1 MYGFAYRPLYLLL
14 AECGRC
20 SSVHRNIFLGITAW
34 LLGAATATAG
44 CLLAVSLLGSG
55 ITSGGSG
62 QLLSE
67 NAANRELV
75 SEADKDAP
83 LAASGPVASTDL
95 GPALAVVTPSPRP
108 SSGSAARPP
117 VTTPGSPTAGSPA
130 PGATDSPA
138 PGATDSPPAGAT
150 GSGAAVATATASS
163 GSAPAGTVLASSAGT
178 VVATCEA
185 AGAYLISWSPQQG
198 YEVGDVFRGPAAT
211 ASVQFESR
219 TAEVTMTVSCSAGV
233 PSATTRADD

>member
-1 MYGFAYRPLYLLL
+1 M
-14 AECGRC
+14 
-20 SSVHRNIFLGITAW
+20 HRNIFLGITAW

-62 QLLSE
+62 QLLTQD
-67 NAANRELV
+67 AANRELV
-75 SEADKDAP
+75 SAADKDAP
-83 LAASGPVASTDL
+83 GAASDPAASTD
-95 GPALAVVTPSPRP
+95 PDPTLASLTPSPRP
-108 SSGSAARPP
+108 SSAARPS
-117 VTTPGSPTAGSPA
+117 VTTPGSATADSPA
-130 PGATDSPA
+130 AGATDSPA
-138 PGATDSPPAGAT
+138 AGAT
-150 GSGAAVATATASS
+150 GSGDAVATDTAPS

-178 VVATCEA
+178 VVATCQA

-198 YEVGDVFRGPAAT
+198 YEVGDVFRGPAAA

-233 PSATTRADD
+233 PSATTSGDD

>member
-1 MYGFAYRPLYLLL
+1 
-14 AECGRC
+14 
-20 SSVHRNIFLGITAW
+20 VHRNIFLGITAW

-83 LAASGPVASTDL
+83 LAPSAPATSADL

-108 SSGSAARPP
+108 SSGSAARPS
-117 VTTPGSPTAGSPA
+117 PGAPTADSSTA
-130 PGATDSPA
+130 DSSAAGATDSP
-138 PGATDSPPAGAT
+138 TAGAT
-150 GSGAAVATATASS
+150 GSSADAVPTDTASS

-178 VVATCEA
+178 VVATCQA

-198 YEVGDVFRGPAAT
+198 YEVGDVFRGPAAS

-233 PSATTRADD
+233 PSATTHADD

>member
-1 MYGFAYRPLYLLL
+1 
-14 AECGRC
+14 
-20 SSVHRNIFLGITAW
+20 VHRNIFLGITAW
-34 LLGAATATAG
+34 LLGAVTATAG

-55 ITSGGSG
+55 ITSGSG
-62 QLLSE
+62 QLLSQ

-83 LAASGPVASTDL
+83 LVASVPAASTDL
-95 GPALAVVTPSPRP
+95 DPALATVRPSPRP

-117 VTTPGSPTAGSPA
+117 VTTPGSPTAGSSQA
-130 PGATDSPA
+130 GSAAVDSPA
-138 PGATDSPPAGAT
+138 ADSPAAGAT
-150 GSGAAVATATASS
+150 GSPAAGATGSAGAVATNAAPS

-178 VVATCEA
+178 VVATCQA

-211 ASVQFESR
+211 ASVQFESS
-219 TAEVTMTVSCSAGV
+219 TAEVTMRVSCSAGV
-233 PSATTRADD
+233 PSATTSADD

>member
-1 MYGFAYRPLYLLL
+1 
-14 AECGRC
+14 
-20 SSVHRNIFLGITAW
+20 VHRNIFLGITAW

-44 CLLAVSLLGSG
+44 CLLAVSLLGNG

-83 LAASGPVASTDL
+83 LGASVPAASADTGPT
-95 GPALAVVTPSPRP
+95 LAWLTPSPRP

-117 VTTPGSPTAGSPA
+117 VTRPGSSTADSPTADSPTTDSPA
-130 PGATDSPA
+130 AGATDSPA
-138 PGATDSPPAGAT
+138 AAAT
-150 GSGAAVATATASS
+150 GSGDALATATAPS

-219 TAEVTMTVSCSAGV
+219 TAEVTMIVSCSAGV
-233 PSATTRADD
+233 PSATTKADD

>member
-1 MYGFAYRPLYLLL
+1 
-14 AECGRC
+14 
-20 SSVHRNIFLGITAW
+20 VHRNIFLGITAW

-83 LAASGPVASTDL
+83 LAPSAPATSADL

-108 SSGSAARPP
+108 SSGSAARPS
-117 VTTPGSPTAGSPA
+117 PGAPTADSSTA
-130 PGATDSPA
+130 DSSAAGATDSP
-138 PGATDSPPAGAT
+138 TAGAT
-150 GSGAAVATATASS
+150 GSSADAVPTDTPPS

-178 VVATCEA
+178 VVATCQA

-219 TAEVTMTVSCSAGV
+219 TAEVTMKVSCSAGV
-233 PSATTRADD
+233 PSATTSADD